1 MEPVVADP
9 LGAFCAGARPS
20 LPGQPGGPLSG
31 LTFAAKDLF
40 DVAGFVTGAG
50 NPDWAAT
57 HPPAGRTA
65 SAVLRLV
72 EAGASL
78 VAKTLTDEI
87 AFSINGENAHYGTPR
102 NPAAPGRIPGGSS
115 SGSASAVAGG
125 LVDTALGTD
134 TGGSVRIPAS
144 YCGLYGIRPSHGAIP
159 ADGLVPL
166 APRFDTIG
174 WFARSASTLAAV
186 GDVLLPQR
194 PVEPVR
200 RLLVATDAF
209 TLAGTEIA
217 HALVQPLD
225 RLRRLA
231 AESAEV
237 TAAPDGLAAWLETF
251 RTLQGYDIW
260 RTHGAWIEA
269 VRPRFGPGVR
279 ERFAWTATVGAA
291 EHAVAERTAE
301 RLRAGLDALLEPGT
315 LLCLPTAPGI
325 APLRGT
331 PAAELDAFRA
341 RALSLTALAGLGGL
355 PQVTLPLAT
364 LDGCPL
370 GLSVIG
376 ARGTDRAL
384 VAFARRAEA
393 EAR

>member
-1 MEPVVADP
+1 MEPIVDS
-9 LGAFCAGARPS
+9 LGAFCPGPRPFLAGK
-20 LPGQPGGPLSG
+20 PGGPLAG

-57 HPPAGRTA
+57 HPPAERTA
-65 SAVLRLV
+65 GAVLRLV

-102 NPAAPGRIPGGSS
+102 NPAAPGRVPGGSS

-174 WFARSASTLAAV
+174 WFARSAGTLAAV
-186 GDVLLPQR
+186 GDALLPRQAA
-194 PVEPVR
+194 EPVR
-200 RLLVATDAF
+200 RLLVARDAF
-209 TLAGTEIA
+209 DLAGTDVTR
-217 HALVQPLD
+217 ALAPPLD
-225 RLRRLA
+225 RLRRLVMA
-231 AESAEV
+231 SGEV
-237 TAAPDGLAAWLETF
+237 TVAPTGIAVWLETF

-269 VRPRFGPGVR
+269 ARPRFGPGIR
-279 ERFAWTATVGAA
+279 ERFAWSATVGAA
-291 EHAVAERTAE
+291 ENEAAERTAAG
-301 RLRAGLDALLEPGT
+301 LRAEIDALLEPGT
-315 LLCLPTAPGI
+315 VLCLPTTPGI

-341 RALSLTALAGLGGL
+341 RALSLTAIAGIGGL
-355 PQVTLPLAT
+355 PQLTLPLAT
-364 LDGCPL
+364 LEGCPL
-370 GLSVIG
+370 GLSLIG
-376 ARGTDRAL
+376 ARGADRAL
-384 VAFARRAEA
+384 VAFAERAEA
-393 EAR
+393 EAG